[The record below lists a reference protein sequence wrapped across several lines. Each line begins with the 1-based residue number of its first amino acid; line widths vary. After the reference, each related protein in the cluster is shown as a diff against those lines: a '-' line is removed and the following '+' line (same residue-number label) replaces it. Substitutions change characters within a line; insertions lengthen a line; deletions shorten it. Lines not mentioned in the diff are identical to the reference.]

1 MIFDAWNCLTLK
13 SIDSTIGAYFGTAM
27 MMLMLM
33 MIIKADFF
41 GTYGTISLID
51 VDGDT
56 AYITFDNW
64 EVKASLMLRCIV
76 IMFRPPPMHSS

>member
-1 MIFDAWNCLTLK
+1 
-13 SIDSTIGAYFGTAM
+13 
-27 MMLMLM
+27 M

-64 EVKASLMLRCIV
+64 EVKASMMLRCIV
-76 IMFRPPPMHSS
+76 IMFRLPPMHSS